1 MSPQGSYRSAQ
12 HEDTPM
18 TQGIPR
24 LSPLY
29 RLQYEASQ
37 ARWVLLYPEGMVRLN
52 SAAGDILRRI
62 DGAKTVEALVG
73 DLRQAYPDA
82 DLGEDVLQFL
92 REARERG
99 WLVC

>member
-52 SAAGDILRRI
+52 STAGDILRRI